1 MVRLKRRD
9 RNMAERQH
17 IAYAVADLGIA
28 RGILRRMRQHVGK
41 ILECAAGDGDN
52 VVVRARP

>member
-17 IAYAVADLGIA
+17 IACAVADLGIA
-28 RGILRRMRQHVGK
+28 RRILRRMGQHVGK
-41 ILECAAGDGDN
+41 ILEGAAADGN
-52 VVVRARP
+52 HIVVRARA